1 MEWLSANSDDASL
14 SASPVDI
21 TKAIQH
27 GGARHNRRARPSSL
41 TPAVYDR
48 TLHRPGKLAERR
60 RTHPERPGSFSR
72 TRRTCLLS
80 STRSAADFSHHTL
93 YALPK
98 APFWASWRRRTDGKV
113 PSDGPLELW
122 THSNHHE
129 AEPDSRGGGVEALR
143 GPFTILLVPIPTP
156 KGRGPV
162 NE

>member
-60 RTHPERPGSFSR
+60 RMHPERPGSFSR

-122 THSNHHE
+122 THSTHHE
-129 AEPDSRGGGVEALR
+129 PMPDSRGGGVEAPR
-143 GPFTILLVPIPTP
+143 GPFTSLVIP
-156 KGRGPV
+156 R
-162 NE
+162 

>member
-122 THSNHHE
+122 THSTHHE
-129 AEPDSRGGGVEALR
+129 PKPDSRGGGVEAPR
-143 GPFTILLVPIPTP
+143 GRPQILMHKCALAR
-156 KGRGPV
+156 GRG
-162 NE
+162 

>member
-122 THSNHHE
+122 AHSSHHE
-129 AEPDSRGGGVEALR
+129 PTPDSWGGGVEAPR
-143 GPFTILLVPIPTP
+143 GRIQTLVLLTLPPQ
-156 KGRGPV
+156 GRG
-162 NE
+162 